1 MLSQVRETLGV
12 VDKDPVPLSQNVN
25 TTGSEVE
32 DLG

>member
-1 MLSQVRETLGV
+1 MLSQVRETLCF
-12 VDKDPVPLSQNVN
+12 VDKDPAPLSQNVN